1 MLQYSPK
8 ITTDGLVMCLDPS
21 QNKSYPTTDLPV
33 KGGLVM
39 WMDAADDTTF
49 SYSSGTSVSQWR
61 DKSGLNNH
69 ANQSVVGN
77 QPSRSTFNNSRKSVN
92 FVSSGVDYLLV
103 SANSNLALPGD
114 ASIFI
119 VYKPATQTT
128 AYAVLIDN
136 YHGQG
141 GAKGFVIQRVAT
153 NSQFYYGNGNGSGFV
168 DTSASPWTY
177 TDNVIQLLSLNK
189 ASSTGT
195 PYISGTAQTS
205 RTVHANTVQD
215 TTGLA
220 IGTWGLGGREYNGDM
235 CEILIFN
242 RSLSSTEMKQVHT
255 YLGQKWGIFNT
266 DRCVFDL
273 SGNGFD
279 FVFNGAN
286 PRYNAKTFVSNFN
299 TTSPFAVSSYGGQN
313 LTSNILNLLY
323 SDHTIEVAFNAK
335 GFRSVYSYDNT
346 LTTQDGQSIVI
357 WTGRHSGLRVYQNTI
372 IYEYWNTQSSTVGI
386 GVNIS
391 SYIDKIIYIT
401 ATRTGDVLRL
411 YINGVLLSG
420 PTTVAATTSPVSY
433 SQINIGAAY
442 QGNPTTQGYIWAG
455 QHEYHLLRM
464 YGRRLSDS
472 EVASNYQTFKARFD
486 NNIVRFG
493 LVMELDAGNPYSYAG
508 AGTAWYDVSGTGN
521 NGTLTNGPTYTSDN
535 SGGIL
540 FDGSDDYVNVTY
552 NASTIS
558 FPSNNATIC
567 VWFKVSTT
575 GDGIG
580 VLVTQ
585 RSSSGSGFQTY
596 MYSTRLYADGGG
608 TAGVSSNTVIS
619 NGTISF
625 GCIVYD
631 RTNSLLKLY
640 INGIFDNQV
649 SYTGNIQDTYPIRLG
664 NGAFGDGP
672 FPGTIYMAQI
682 YNRTLSAAEVLQNYN
697 ATKGRFGL

>member
-1 MLQYSPK
+1 MSLQYSPK
-8 ITTDGLVMCLDPS
+8 ITTDGLVMCLDAS
-21 QNKSYPTTDLPV
+21 NNKSYPTDLPV
-33 KGGLVM
+33 KGGLLL
-39 WMDAADDTTF
+39 WLDAADDSTF
-49 SYSSGTSVSQWR
+49 SYSSGNIVSQWR
-61 DKSGLNNH
+61 DKSGNNFH

-575 GDGIG
+575 DDGIG

>member
-1 MLQYSPK
+1 
-8 ITTDGLVMCLDPS
+8 MCLDAS